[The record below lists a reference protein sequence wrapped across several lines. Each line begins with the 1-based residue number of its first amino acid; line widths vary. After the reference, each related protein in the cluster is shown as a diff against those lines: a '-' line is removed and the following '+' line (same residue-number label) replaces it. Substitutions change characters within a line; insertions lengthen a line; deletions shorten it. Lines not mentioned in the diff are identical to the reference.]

1 MNKDASYVV
10 SFLILKVSRLKLN
23 PKLYGIESKILRAET
38 LNPVLKMLEMF
49 PAKVYTNS
57 AAAIYEIMKI
67 SGCSCTRNVYLIML
81 IKILKI

>member
-1 MNKDASYVV
+1 MF
-10 SFLILKVSRLKLN
+10 FLILKVSQLKLN
-23 PKLYGIESKILRAET
+23 PKVHGIDSKILRAAA

-67 SGCSCTRNVYLIML
+67 SGCSCTSNVYLIML